1 MTPHAYQTGPLQLA
15 LRKQRGR
22 SLMPAMLTELRDA
35 LGENEVELEVLSL
48 VETDRLFE
56 MYAAEFQRCLAGEK
70 PHLHLRAERSE
81 FGAIFSHLESLGKEL
96 GMVDTIFFGRNYQYT
111 GAVVIPAGRFFPAA
125 ETLLRLEVDELRAAS
140 SDGTQG
146 VLIDHL
152 FDHEQHLEL
161 WCWGAQWSKL
171 PREEPEAAH

>member
-1 MTPHAYQTGPLQLA
+1 
-15 LRKQRGR
+15 
-22 SLMPAMLTELRDA
+22 MPAMLAELHDA
-35 LGENEVELEVLSL
+35 LGENKLELEILPL

-70 PHLHLRAERSE
+70 PHLHLRAERRES
-81 FGAIFSHLESLGKEL
+81 GAIFSHLHFLGKKL
-96 GMVDTIFFGRNYQYT
+96 GMTTVAFFGRTWQYT
-111 GAVVIPAGRFFPAA
+111 GAAVIPAGRFFPAA

-171 PREEPEAAH
+171 AREEPEATH